1 VSDRLISLTTVHIV
15 VTFAGVVAIVSY
27 RRVCELVS
35 PYVESALRASGF
47 LSRHQIGSGKAGS

>member
-1 VSDRLISLTTVHIV
+1 MSDRLISLTTVHIV

-35 PYVESALRASGF
+35 PYAESALRA
-47 LSRHQIGSGKAGS
+47 